1 MRRAPRSAPPIT
13 FDAYQTSAPT
23 RMTTRLSRTRKAG
36 IPGTDRTAFSLIMA
50 RCASFEMERDGLTE
64 IAHRGRRR
72 GQRSWPTGGAPNAG
86 HEADV
91 GMCRCRD
98 RIPKPG
104 RAWWV
109 WAQTVDATR
118 AETVRLP
125 RTSPKVD
132 SVTRPTALV
141 ARGDKDGQREQRKPP
156 DAAER
161 GQDGLGHFPSGHG
174 LTAAQPV

>member
-1 MRRAPRSAPPIT
+1 MMPAISPAALYGAWTIVSWLNRRIDEGIREMSASIAVELLDLFEEPALGIVSYTTAPGQIVPFPMWVDYHGTHLLASSPVGSKKGRSL
-13 FDAYQTSAPT
+13 
-23 RMTTRLSRTRKAG
+23 RV
-36 IPGTDRTAFSLIMA
+36 
-50 RCASFEMERDGLTE
+50 RC
-64 IAHRGRRR
+64 
-72 GQRSWPTGGAPNAG
+72 
-86 HEADV
+86 
-91 GMCRCRD
+91 
-98 RIPKPG
+98 
-104 RAWWV
+104 
-109 WAQTVDATR
+109 

-161 GQDGLGHFPSGHG
+161 GQDGLGQFPSGHG